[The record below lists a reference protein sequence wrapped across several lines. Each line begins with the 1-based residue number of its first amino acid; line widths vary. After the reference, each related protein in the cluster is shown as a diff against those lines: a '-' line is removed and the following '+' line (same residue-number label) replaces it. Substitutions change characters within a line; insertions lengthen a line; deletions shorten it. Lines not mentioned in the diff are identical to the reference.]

1 MSKFIVYTDG
11 GSRGN
16 PGPAAIGVYI
26 GETENSDFAFR
37 YGQTIGQATNNIAE
51 YTAVLEALGKIR
63 FLLIEHAQVESLEF
77 RLDSLLVV
85 SQINGKYKIK
95 EPTLQLLH
103 QKVKQML
110 AEIDLPYLFVHVPR
124 AQNAEADALV
134 NQAFDGQL

>member
-1 MSKFIVYTDG
+1 MSKFIVNTDG

-16 PGPAAIGVYI
+16 PGPAAVGVYI
-26 GETENSDFAFR
+26 VETANPGFVLR
-37 YGQTIGQATNNIAE
+37 HGRKIGPATNNFAE
-51 YTAVLEALGKIR
+51 YTAVLDALEKINQ
-63 FLLIEHAQVESLEF
+63 LLIDHPQIKSLEF

-110 AEIDLPYLFVHVPR
+110 AEIDLPYLFTYVPR

-134 NQAFDGQL
+134 NQAFDGQI